1 MLDCYTG
8 TLLTV
13 TALSSSNNTQRHPE
27 STSPHHALSKD
38 TNTKA
43 LLQRPATKARSF
55 NENPPSKQ
63 AVLGREVS
71 ESEKMREGERKPESR
86 RQIMMFRVVQ
96 LVDERTSKVYPDDRQ
111 STVRPEDTMGD
122 RGRKAWMTEIME
134 DLEDRVHELE
144 EPRLQELRGTRVW
157 ATLVI
162 VGGCSLDS
170 LIRSPGGQLPTIVR
184 IARIAVPGTVGWG
197 EAPIILAC
205 IKVQYG
211 SARGAHVRPE
221 AATTGAAVGG
231 RRRRSGGGVLRGT
244 SVSASAST
252 STLVDTRVRT

>member
-71 ESEKMREGERKPESR
+71 ESEKMREGERKVRGAR
-86 RQIMMFRVVQ
+86 RC
-96 LVDERTSKVYPDDRQ
+96 ERRLGVNGWIPLKPQ
-111 STVRPEDTMGD
+111 S
-122 RGRKAWMTEIME
+122 RKAGGKDNDVPSKAQYELTIGCM
-134 DLEDRVHELE
+134 LSDR
-144 EPRLQELRGTRVW
+144 
-157 ATLVI
+157 
-162 VGGCSLDS
+162 
-170 LIRSPGGQLPTIVR
+170 
-184 IARIAVPGTVGWG
+184 
-197 EAPIILAC
+197 
-205 IKVQYG
+205 
-211 SARGAHVRPE
+211 
-221 AATTGAAVGG
+221 
-231 RRRRSGGGVLRGT
+231 
-244 SVSASAST
+244 
-252 STLVDTRVRT
+252 